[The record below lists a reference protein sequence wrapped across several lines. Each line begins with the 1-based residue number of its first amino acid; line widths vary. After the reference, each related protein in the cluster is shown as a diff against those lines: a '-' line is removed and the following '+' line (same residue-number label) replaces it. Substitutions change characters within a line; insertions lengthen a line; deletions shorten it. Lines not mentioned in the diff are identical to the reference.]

1 LLDWTAAN
9 VGDPGADFG
18 LLHGTFGALVL
29 RDLVERYERAGG
41 TTWPTLLAHARE
53 RWAFFPVIAAH
64 FAEQTNNLGVLAHAR
79 HLLAVTER
87 EAP

>member
-1 LLDWTAAN
+1 
-9 VGDPGADFG
+9 
-18 LLHGTFGALVL
+18 
-29 RDLVERYERAGG
+29 
-41 TTWPTLLAHARE
+41 
-53 RWAFFPVIAAH
+53 VIAAH